1 MTVRTAAATPEHDVG
16 SDASLAYLLG
26 RVALLEVAVRGAA
39 ARRSHDDP
47 DPTDSLRGVYLSD
60 DYVGWLLD
68 RHATGPADQAAAD
81 LAAMRDQLE
90 READGAEARGYDV
103 RLRRLRRD
111 AALTPLEEDL
121 LVVALAPMI
130 DQRFGQLFGYL
141 NDDVTR
147 RYATISLATEL
158 ARHRHP
164 ADPRDWMLL
173 RPGSRLVD
181 RGLVEVTDPEQPLPT
196 RSVRVAER
204 VLAFLVGDDTASP
217 EIADLLVEPTLL
229 PLVDP
234 GFAGWAQPRSALVRQ
249 GPGTDAEVEAATWL
263 ASGGPAPLVARLTGP
278 VAELHD
284 LVRQLLREC
293 LLLRRPLVVG
303 PVSRRTLGEGA
314 DRLERLLPSDT
325 VVVLWTDVDEAA
337 RPGEGLDRIDLAV
350 PSVEHR
356 TRAWRLLCPEGGLA
370 GSGPRAAGSP
380 APDRGRA
387 HPARPDDAPPPTA
400 GSTGRPWSAASGRRT
415 ARRCRG
421 RPAGSPP
428 AAPGPTWSCRRRSTD
443 SCASS
448 PGWSGTATRSSS
460 GGGWAGATAPASRRS
475 SPVTRARARPS
486 PPRWSRASWA
496 WTSTPSTSR
505 GWSTST
511 SARPRRTS
519 TGC

>member
-1 MTVRTAAATPEHDVG
+1 M
-16 SDASLAYLLG
+16 
-26 RVALLEVAVRGAA
+26 ALLEVAVRGAA

-121 LVVALAPMI
+121 LVVALAPML

-147 RYATISLATEL
+147 RYATVSLATEL

-181 RGLVEVTDPEQPLPT
+181 RGLVEVTDPDQPLPT

-234 GFAGWAQPRSALVRQ
+234 AFARWQEPRSALVRQ
-249 GPGTDAEVEAATWL
+249 CPGTDAEVEAATWL

-278 VAELHD
+278 VAEPHD
-284 LVRQLLREC
+284 LARQLLREC
-293 LLLRRPLVVG
+293 LLLRRPLVLG

-314 DRLERLLPSDT
+314 GRLERFLPADT
-325 VVVLWTDVDEAA
+325 VVALWTDLDEAD
-337 RPGEGLDRIDLAV
+337 RPGESLDRIDLVV

-356 TRAWRLLCPEGGLA
+356 TRAWRLLCPEGGLESPELA
-370 GSGPRAAGSP
+370 LLGVRHRIGAARIHRALTTAVAADGGL
-380 APDRGRA
+380 DRASVERGVRA
-387 HPARPDDAPPPTA
+387 QD
-400 GSTGRPWSAASGRRT
+400 GAAMQGQ
-415 ARRCRG
+415 ARRI
-421 RPAGSPP
+421 
-428 AAPGPTWSCRRRSTD
+428 T
-443 SCASS
+443 
-448 PGWSGTATRSSS
+448 
-460 GGGWAGATAPASRRS
+460 
-475 SPVTRARARPS
+475 
-486 PPRWSRASWA
+486 
-496 WTSTPSTSR
+496 
-505 GWSTST
+505 
-511 SARPRRTS
+511 PRRTWS
-519 TGC
+519 DLVLPDAIHRQLRELTGMVRHRDEVVERWGLGRGDGAGVTALFAGHSGTGKTLAAEVVAGELGVDLYTVDLSRVVDKYVGETEKNLDRLLSAAEGVTG